1 MSVEAL
7 LLGLIL
13 LELERANEL
22 GELAAGAPVQ
32 QPARL
37 RLTDE
42 EIIDA
47 IKAWLNG

>member
-1 MSVEAL
+1 MNTTDL

-22 GELAAGAPVQ
+22 GELVAGQPVQ

-37 RLTDE
+37 RLNDE
-42 EIIDA
+42 QITDA